1 MKSSFL
7 LLLPFLAVSCAPLP
21 NPAKVAGSQSDPE
34 ATTIL
39 RKSAAAHGDPW
50 KRLRHVKISFDG
62 EWSTLAKRIQP
73 VLTDPDFRKTSI
85 ESYRPGRKQ
94 VSQTHSG
101 PGGTKTVERN
111 GDSISVSYNGATTVD
126 PEKLDAA
133 ALVTD
138 AYTIF
143 AFGSSWLSENAT
155 NLQLLPGRKLDGEP
169 CHLVAGSLKPGIGR
183 ASEDHF
189 IAWVSEDTALLKRF
203 QFTLNGLESTRGAD
217 VEVTFLDMKTAPD
230 GTVWPT
236 RFIERLQRPLQIKA
250 HEWRM
255 TSLSLNGKTVFQGQ

>member
-1 MKSSFL
+1 MKSSSL
-7 LLLPFLAVSCAPLP
+7 LLLPFLVASCATLP
-21 NPAKVAGSQSDPE
+21 DPAKATSSQPDPE
-34 ATTIL
+34 ATAIL
-39 RKSAAAHGDPW
+39 AKSAAAHGDPW
-50 KRLRHVKISFDG
+50 KRLHHVKVSFDG
-62 EWSTLAKRIQP
+62 EWSALAKRIQP

-85 ESYRPGRKQ
+85 ESYRPGRKR
-94 VSQTHSG
+94 VSQIHAG
-101 PGGTKTVERN
+101 AGGTKTVERS
-111 GDSISVSYNGATTVD
+111 GDSISVSYNGTATED
-126 PEKLDAA
+126 QEKLDAA

-138 AYTIF
+138 AYTILV
-143 AFGSSWLSENAT
+143 FGSSWLSENAT

-189 IAWVSEDTALLKRF
+189 IAWISEDTALLKRF

-217 VEVTFLDMKTAPD
+217 VEVTFLHMKTATD

-255 TSLSLNGKTVFQGQ
+255 DSLEINGRRIF